1 MREKKYSESY
11 KEYYRKTLELLKN
24 EIEKGGGRMENIRE
38 HYLYQSHESRI
49 LFDLVELDDN
59 GELKKIYK
67 IKSAKGVYLNYN
79 NIVSTLERYKFLTNT
94 DLYIVYQDE
103 DGNLKIISYNDF
115 TNNTRK
121 AIPVLTEQNTQIVK
135 SFIEFYKELRL
146 QCDNEAGLSFFF
158 RGHSNHT
165 YQSKPSIFRDINIT
179 KNERFMYHEA
189 IRNNPFEFTEDM
201 STFDKLVKMQHYE
214 LPTRLLDITT
224 NPLVALYFACKGSE
238 NVDGAVM
245 IFPMSNEQIKFYDSD
260 SVCILSNIAKCHEDF
275 NFDNDKDH
283 FVNEIKRDKPN
294 FNGDFLEKNAINE
307 VYCVLPKLN
316 NNRIIRQNGAFFI
329 FGMGASKNEP
339 AEFKDAPIVIK
350 IKASSKKDILKE
362 LQMLGIDEA
371 SLFPETDKIMKQ
383 IKYRFNESN

>member
-11 KEYYRKTLELLKN
+11 REYYRKTLDLLINK
-24 EIEKGGGRMENIRE
+24 IEKDGVRMENIRE
-38 HYLYQSHESRI
+38 HYLYESYEGRI
-49 LFDLVELDDN
+49 LFDLVEIDAN
-59 GELKKIYK
+59 GRLKKIYK

-79 NIVSTLERYKFLTNT
+79 NIVSTLERYKFLTNA

-103 DGNLKIISYNDF
+103 GENLKIISYNDF

-121 AIPVLTEQNTQIVK
+121 AIPVLKDQKNQIVK

-146 QCDNEAGLSFFF
+146 QCDNGAGLSFFF
-158 RGHSNHT
+158 RGHSNHA
-165 YQSKPSIFRDINIT
+165 YQSKPSIFRDNNII
-179 KNERFMYHEA
+179 KNERFLYYEA

-238 NVDGAVM
+238 DKDGAVM
-245 IFPMSNEQIKFYDSD
+245 IFPMSNEQVKYYDSD

-275 NFDNDKDH
+275 NFDKDKKH
-283 FVNEIKRDKPN
+283 FVNAIKRDKPN

-316 NNRIIRQNGAFFI
+316 NDRIIRQNGAFFI
-329 FGMGASKNEP
+329 FGMGKTKNEP
-339 AEFKDAPIVIK
+339 AELKDEPITIK
-350 IKASSKKDILKE
+350 IKAESKKDILKE

-383 IKYRFNESN
+383 IKSKFNENN